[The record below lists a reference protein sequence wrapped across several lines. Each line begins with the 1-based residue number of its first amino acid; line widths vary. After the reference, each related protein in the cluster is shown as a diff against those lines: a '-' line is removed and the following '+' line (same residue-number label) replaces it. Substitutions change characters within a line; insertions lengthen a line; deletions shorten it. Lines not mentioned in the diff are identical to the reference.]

1 VKTVLIIAVWLL
13 RSGARVEFAAYLPG
27 WVEAQAGACVTDA
40 AGRCEM
46 RVSAQAWEDGLV
58 RGELRWEGGA
68 RPVIAP
74 GGALEYDLRQAA
86 PGELRYETLPQ
97 DVSAAPQIAPAG
109 GVNFILLFM
118 ALVVLAGSVWAYRQ
132 GGRPS

>member
-1 VKTVLIIAVWLL
+1 MIEILIVVWLL
-13 RSGARVEFAAYLPG
+13 QSGARVEFAAYLPG

-46 RVSAQAWEDGLV
+46 RVRVQAWEDGLA

-68 RPVIAP
+68 RAVIAP
-74 GGALEYDLRQAA
+74 GGVVEYDLRQAA

-97 DVSAAPQIAPAG
+97 DVSAAPQIRKRE
-109 GVNFILLFM
+109 VNPLLILL
-118 ALVVLAGSVWAYRQ
+118 AVLILAGSAAVYRSEQ
-132 GGRPS
+132 RAAR

>member
-97 DVSAAPQIAPAG
+97 DVSAAPQIRKREVNPAL
-109 GVNFILLFM
+109 ILL
-118 ALVVLAGSVWAYRQ
+118 AVLSLAFSAAVYRSEKAA
-132 GGRPS
+132 R